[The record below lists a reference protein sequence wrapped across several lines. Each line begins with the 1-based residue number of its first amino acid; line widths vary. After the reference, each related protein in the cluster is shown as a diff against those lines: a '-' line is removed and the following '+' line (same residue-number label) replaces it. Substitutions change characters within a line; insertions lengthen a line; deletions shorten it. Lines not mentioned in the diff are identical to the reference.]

1 MHKKFRELGGGR
13 FTDRQ
18 MSNKLQTLKKR
29 FKRWMDLQKY
39 TGLGRDKTTGGVAAD
54 QELLEAIDD
63 TENAL
68 DNQVLPFR

>member
-1 MHKKFRELGGGR
+1 
-13 FTDRQ
+13 
-18 MSNKLQTLKKR
+18 
-29 FKRWMDLQKY
+29 MDLQKH